1 VLDARS
7 AGFPYGPKD
16 IFPAGLFDHL
26 ECGNARRKLR
36 NSIHFPGRNPP
47 HPIKFALDLANGALM
62 YASRLMKRLSTRSAH
77 ASLLKGIAN

>member
-1 VLDARS
+1 VPVFLTVPKTFSQPDFSITLSVGMR
-7 AGFPYGPKD
+7 AGNYVTPS
-16 IFPAGLFDHL
+16 IFPVAT
-26 ECGNARRKLR
+26 
-36 NSIHFPGRNPP
+36 PP